1 MNKQI
6 IVYDE
11 TKTLTECQQ
20 NFSNMR
26 KELAKTFQELVNSET
41 DQEFLLKITT
51 KNQVSKIFTVTVGFD
66 DKTSAGSV
74 VYNVILNTARIT
86 LERELIDQSPDKFI
100 LLVSHEIGHI
110 IFAAR
115 NGYDI
120 EMINDMDEKVPERH
134 IRPSEKFA
142 NFFALLVLG
151 SLKKYHDSS
160 SSILEHTPHG
170 RLTDLEWF
178 CALQSIWL
186 YDQILKANIEKFKR
200 VGLYCDDYTAM
211 QYA

>member
-11 TKTLTECQQ
+11 TKTLAECQQ
-20 NFSNMR
+20 NFSNMM
-26 KELAKTFQELVNSET
+26 KGIIEIFQDLSNSES

-51 KNQVSKIFTVTVGFD
+51 KNQVSKVFTVIVGFND
-66 DKTSAGSV
+66 ETSAGSV
-74 VYNVILNTARIT
+74 VYNVISNTARIT
-86 LERELIDQSPDKFI
+86 LEKELIDQSQDKFI

-120 EMINDMDEKVPERH
+120 KMINEMDEKVSERH
-134 IRPSEKFA
+134 LRPSEKFA

-151 SLKKYHDSS
+151 SLKKYHDAS

-186 YDQILKANIEKFKR
+186 YDQILKANVEKFKR